1 VGASSGKGERTG
13 GTCEEK
19 GKKQSRKIEEG
30 VFSKLKKG
38 K

>member
-1 VGASSGKGERTG
+1 VGASSGKGEKG

-19 GKKQSRKIEEG
+19 GKKKQSQKSEEG

>member
-1 VGASSGKGERTG
+1 MGASSRKGERG
-13 GTCEEK
+13 ALVRKKVE
-19 GKKQSRKIEEG
+19 KQSQKSEEG